1 MTETNRNFNRIDTG
15 TLGENSYK
23 ERDNQPDVT
32 GKLDAMSAE
41 VIAAIAAGKQVRLA
55 GWLKEGR
62 DGKFLS
68 LKVSVMRER
77 APSNPQ
83 MQARPLRSSGP
94 PVARSQHPLGS
105 VRSPGRSRATWRD
118 LVRAMSFPSMT
129 STSCLSE
136 LEPQRNANTNRTRSR

>member
-1 MTETNRNFNRIDTG
+1 MSSTFNRIDTG

-41 VIAAIAAGKQVRLA
+41 VIAAIAAGKPVRLA
-55 GWLKEGR
+55 GWWKEGR

-77 APSNPQ
+77 TEQPSDAGETTQKQWPSTGPQ
-83 MQARPLRSSGP
+83 SSP
-94 PVARSQHPLGS
+94 P
-105 VRSPGRSRATWRD
+105 SRARLPKPGTIEGN
-118 LVRAMSFPSMT
+118 LARAASDDVPFDDDIPF
-129 STSCLSE
+129 
-136 LEPQRNANTNRTRSR
+136 

>member
-1 MTETNRNFNRIDTG
+1 MSSTFNRIDTG

-41 VIAAIAAGKQVRLA
+41 VIAAIASGKPVRLA
-55 GWLKEGR
+55 GWWKEGR

-77 APSNPQ
+77 AEQPSVSGETTQKQWPAKSPHAGTMEGNL
-83 MQARPLRSSGP
+83 ARHALTEDPNDDIPFAFAIAVPALALILAAVHHTG
-94 PVARSQHPLGS
+94 ALI
-105 VRSPGRSRATWRD
+105 A
-118 LVRAMSFPSMT
+118 
-129 STSCLSE
+129 
-136 LEPQRNANTNRTRSR
+136 